1 MFEYVKKAFRNYW
14 LLSIFCI
21 VVGIVLIVKPG
32 IFTAVLGY
40 TIGGFLTVYGI
51 VKLVL
56 YFTKREDYPTN
67 LVSGII
73 LVAAGIFIMVKPDFI
88 PKVIALIFGFYMVIS
103 GVVSIQDSLNLKR
116 SGDEQWRVSCIPAV
130 ITTIVGI
137 IMVFNPL
144 APVNVA
150 VIILGIALL
159 VSGITNIIG
168 CCTANSKLKKFE
180 KLANPS
186 RQNKYDKD
194 DFIDI

>member
-1 MFEYVKKAFRNYW
+1 MFDYVKKAFRNYW
-14 LLSIFCI
+14 LLSIFCV
-21 VVGIVLIVKPG
+21 VVGIVLIINPG

-40 TIGGFLTVYGI
+40 TIGGFLTLYGI
-51 VKLVL
+51 IKLVM
-56 YFTKREDYPTN
+56 YFTKREEYPTN

-73 LVAAGIFIMVKPDFI
+73 LDAAGIFIMVKPDFI
-88 PKVIALIFGFYMVIS
+88 PKVIALIFGIYMIIS
-103 GVVSIQDSLNLKR
+103 GVVSIQDSLNLKN
-116 SGDEQWRVSCIPAV
+116 SGDEQWKISGIPAI

-150 VIILGIALL
+150 VMILGIALL

-168 CCTANSKLKKFE
+168 CCTANSKLRKFE
-180 KLANPS
+180 KLEKSN
-186 RQNKYDKD
+186 RYDKD